1 MTMSPLPYD
10 LAEAVRAARKKRIEE
25 IELEAANPRLHT
37 RQHADVRT
45 AAPANDPIHGGPGVP
60 TPQVERLYRL
70 EREHGH
76 QRSTDEPKPWKKPW
90 DR

>member
-1 MTMSPLPYD
+1 MTMSQLPYD

-25 IELEAANPRLHT
+25 LELEAANPRLHT

-45 AAPANDPIHGGPGVP
+45 AAPANDSIHGGPGVS
-60 TPQVERLYRL
+60 TRL

-90 DR
+90 DK